1 MMLLTKIEPEAFFTV
16 SEQTELFLLSV
27 LAGVTFGVLWDV
39 FRALR
44 VMLPPMRSTALT
56 AVCDALYMI
65 ICGLGLYI
73 FSLLFARGEIR
84 AFYWLGAL
92 LGAVIYI
99 LTAGTVIMGFL
110 RWLFGGIYGMPRKK
124 VRDKITELLQELGF
138 ETERKRM
145 VKSLPLGWK
154 QKLAFSLAIFHEPSI
169 VFLDEPTG
177 GVDPVTRRQFWELI
191 YRAADNGITVFVTTH
206 YMDEAEYCDRVSIM
220 VDGRIDALGSPAQLK
235 RQFNGNSMYDVF
247 YALARTAKRGD

>member
-110 RWLFGGIYGMPRKK
+110 RWLFGGIYGFLHKVYLFAAKPFVFFRQKMLTKMNSKFVSNAKK
-124 VRDKITELLQELGF
+124 IRA
-138 ETERKRM
+138 
-145 VKSLPLGWK
+145 KSKNYKKHLKNIPEMLYNK
-154 QKLAFSLAIFHEPSI
+154 YKAFIKTNYISAS
-169 VFLDEPTG
+169 
-177 GVDPVTRRQFWELI
+177 
-191 YRAADNGITVFVTTH
+191 
-206 YMDEAEYCDRVSIM
+206 
-220 VDGRIDALGSPAQLK
+220 
-235 RQFNGNSMYDVF
+235 YD
-247 YALARTAKRGD
+247 LESGK

>member
-84 AFYWLGAL
+84 AFYGSSLCFSA
-92 LGAVIYI
+92 ARASIPSA
-99 LTAGTVIMGFL
+99 TES
-110 RWLFGGIYGMPRKK
+110 
-124 VRDKITELLQELGF
+124 RDVPVG
-138 ETERKRM
+138 
-145 VKSLPLGWK
+145 PL
-154 QKLAFSLAIFHEPSI
+154 
-169 VFLDEPTG
+169 
-177 GVDPVTRRQFWELI
+177 
-191 YRAADNGITVFVTTH
+191 
-206 YMDEAEYCDRVSIM
+206 
-220 VDGRIDALGSPAQLK
+220 
-235 RQFNGNSMYDVF
+235 
-247 YALARTAKRGD
+247 

>member
-73 FSLLFARGEIR
+73 FSLLFAGRDKGVLLAGCAAGGGNIYPDGR
-84 AFYWLGAL
+84 HGDNGVPQVAFRRH
-92 LGAVIYI
+92 I
-99 LTAGTVIMGFL
+99 
-110 RWLFGGIYGMPRKK
+110 WLF
-124 VRDKITELLQELGF
+124 TQ
-138 ETERKRM
+138 
-145 VKSLPLGWK
+145 S
-154 QKLAFSLAIFHEPSI
+154 IFI
-169 VFLDEPTG
+169 C
-177 GVDPVTRRQFWELI
+177 R
-191 YRAADNGITVFVTTH
+191 
-206 YMDEAEYCDRVSIM
+206 
-220 VDGRIDALGSPAQLK
+220 
-235 RQFNGNSMYDVF
+235 
-247 YALARTAKRGD
+247 

>member
-99 LTAGTVIMGFL
+99 LTVGTVIMGFL
-110 RWLFGGIYGMPRKK
+110 RWLFGGIYG
-124 VRDKITELLQELGF
+124 
-138 ETERKRM
+138 
-145 VKSLPLGWK
+145 
-154 QKLAFSLAIFHEPSI
+154 
-169 VFLDEPTG
+169 FL
-177 GVDPVTRRQFWELI
+177 
-191 YRAADNGITVFVTTH
+191 H
-206 YMDEAEYCDRVSIM
+206 
-220 VDGRIDALGSPAQLK
+220 
-235 RQFNGNSMYDVF
+235 
-247 YALARTAKRGD
+247 

>member
-27 LAGVTFGVLWDV
+27 LAGVAFGVLWDV

-44 VMLPPMRSTALT
+44 VMLPPMRSTVLT

-84 AFYWLGAL
+84 VFYWLGAL

-110 RWLFGGIYGMPRKK
+110 RWLFGGIYGFLHKVYLFAAKPFVFFRQKMLTKMNFKFVSNAKK
-124 VRDKITELLQELGF
+124 IRA
-138 ETERKRM
+138 
-145 VKSLPLGWK
+145 KSK
-154 QKLAFSLAIFHEPSI
+154 NYKKH
-169 VFLDEPTG
+169 
-177 GVDPVTRRQFWELI
+177 
-191 YRAADNGITVFVTTH
+191 
-206 YMDEAEYCDRVSIM
+206 
-220 VDGRIDALGSPAQLK
+220 LK
-235 RQFNGNSMYDVF
+235 NIPEMLYNKS
-247 YALARTAKRGD
+247 AKMK

>member
-92 LGAVIYI
+92 LGAVKRHIGYMSQKFSLYDD
-99 LTAGTVIMGFL
+99 LTVEENL
-110 RWLFGGIYGMPRKK
+110 VLFGGIYGFLHKVYLFAAKPFVFFRQKMLTKMNSKFVSNAKK
-124 VRDKITELLQELGF
+124 IRA
-138 ETERKRM
+138 
-145 VKSLPLGWK
+145 KSK
-154 QKLAFSLAIFHEPSI
+154 NYKKH
-169 VFLDEPTG
+169 
-177 GVDPVTRRQFWELI
+177 
-191 YRAADNGITVFVTTH
+191 
-206 YMDEAEYCDRVSIM
+206 
-220 VDGRIDALGSPAQLK
+220 LK
-235 RQFNGNSMYDVF
+235 NIPEMLYNKS
-247 YALARTAKRGD
+247 AKMK